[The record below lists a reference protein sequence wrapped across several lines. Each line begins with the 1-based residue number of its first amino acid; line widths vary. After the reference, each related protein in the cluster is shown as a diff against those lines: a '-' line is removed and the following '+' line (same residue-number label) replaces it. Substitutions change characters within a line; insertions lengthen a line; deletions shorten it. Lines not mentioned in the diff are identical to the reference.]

1 MMVMYQENVPHGLTF
16 ISTDSSSRHTWK
28 DWRIVPTSRPLFL
41 PPSVKT
47 VTMDI
52 PGADGILDMTQ
63 SLTGEV
69 HYNNRNGSMEFQVE
83 NKSQWFDVYSDIMDY
98 LHGQQMKV
106 ILDDE
111 QVYYYAGRFSVN
123 TWKSNQAK
131 STIVIDYNVEPYKLE
146 RFGSLEEWE
155 WDPFNFETGIIREY
169 KELQVDETLVF
180 QIESRRKSVVPSFIV
195 ESDDGSG
202 LSVGFNG
209 TTYALPDGTSRVL
222 NINLK
227 SGVNVLTFR
236 GNGTVSIDYRGGR
249 L

>member
-1 MMVMYQENVPHGLTF
+1 MYKENVPHGLIF
-16 ISTDSSSRHTWK
+16 IGKDSLSKHTWN

-47 VTMDI
+47 VLMDI
-52 PGADGILDMTQ
+52 PGEDGVLDMTE

-69 HYNNRNGSMEFQVE
+69 HYNNRTGSMEFQVE
-83 NKSQWFDVYSDIMDY
+83 NKAKWYEVYSDIMDY

-106 ILDDE
+106 LLDDDQE
-111 QVYYYAGRFSVN
+111 YYYTGRFFVN
-123 TWKSNQAK
+123 TWKSNPSK
-131 STIVIDYNVEPYKLE
+131 STIVIDYDVEPYKLE

-169 KELQVDETLVF
+169 KELQIDGILVF

-195 ESDDGSG
+195 QSVDGAG
-202 LSVGFNG
+202 LNVEFKGN
-209 TTYALPDGTSRVL
+209 TYQLPDGTSRVL

-227 SGVNVLTFR
+227 SGVNVLTFT
-236 GNGTVSIDYRGGR
+236 GIGMVSIDYRGGR